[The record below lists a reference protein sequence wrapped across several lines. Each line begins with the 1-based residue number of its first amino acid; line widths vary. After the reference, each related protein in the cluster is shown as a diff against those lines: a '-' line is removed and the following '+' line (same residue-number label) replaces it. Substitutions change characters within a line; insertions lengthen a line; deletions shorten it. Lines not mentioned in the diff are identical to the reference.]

1 MSAMKSLSLAIE
13 VATIRRDQ
21 ALAQLNQAL
30 QAQAYADDQ
39 MQQLQHYA
47 QETQMRWLANAQIST
62 SPELLHHHYQF
73 MGRLNQAITLQTG
86 TLGNVAQRVDAARQI
101 VLQAEYRLATLKQVL
116 NVKQAELTKLQQ
128 RREQKQMDEFATQQ
142 TQRQRQLRTENSA

>member
-1 MSAMKSLSLAIE
+1 MSALKSLSLAIE

-21 ALAQLNQAL
+21 ALAQLNQTL

-47 QETQMRWLANAQIST
+47 QETELRWMANAHIST

-86 TLGNVAQRVDAARQI
+86 TLSQVAQRVDTARQI
-101 VLQAEYRLATLKQVL
+101 VLQAEYRLASLKQVL

-142 TQRQRQLRTENSA
+142 TQRQRQLRSENSV